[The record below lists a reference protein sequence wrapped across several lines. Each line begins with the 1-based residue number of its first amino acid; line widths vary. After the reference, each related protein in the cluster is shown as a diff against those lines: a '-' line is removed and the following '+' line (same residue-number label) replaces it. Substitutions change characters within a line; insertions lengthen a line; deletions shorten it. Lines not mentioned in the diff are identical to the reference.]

1 MITWNDVVA
10 KSEHELTPKENKL
23 TSDSERGGFV
33 VRNQSGFSTLYRL
46 ADIIIIVC
54 GWYLCHVFFNFPL
67 KLDSLVL
74 LFTFCIGFQI
84 SSEAADL
91 YRSWRGSRT
100 TKMVRYVFYCW
111 GFTCFFTLTCGYFF
125 TNNAGST
132 AVAVISWFIITL
144 LSLSVWRFVMRG
156 FLFKLRKTGFNS
168 RNAIVVG
175 ATKTGHDMAK
185 QIVENDELGIRFLGI
200 YDDRDQERIPENVRE
215 KVCGNIQQAID
226 MAKRSQVDYIYIA
239 LPMAAEGRIRQ
250 ILHYCS
256 DTTANV
262 YLIPNFFVYNLMNSR
277 WQNVGSVQALSVYD
291 TPFQGASEALK
302 RLEDIVLSSL
312 ILLMI
317 SIPMSI
323 IALAVKLTSPG
334 PVIFKQKR
342 YGLDG
347 KKISIYKFR
356 SMTTQDNGPVVKQA
370 TKNDPRITKLGAFL
384 RKTSLDEL
392 PQFINVLQGRMS
404 IVGPRPHAV
413 AHNEEY
419 RKIIRG
425 YMLRHKVRPGIT
437 GWAQVNG
444 FRGETDTVE
453 KMQKRVEYDL
463 EYIHN
468 WSILLDIKIIIK
480 TAVGSL
486 FDKNAY

>member
-1 MITWNDVVA
+1 MA
-10 KSEHELTPKENKL
+10 KSDQEFTPTEERLTPNSK
-23 TSDSERGGFV
+23 GGFS

-46 ADIIIIVC
+46 ADVTLIVTA
-54 GWYLCHVFFNFPL
+54 WYACHKFFDFPL
-67 KLDSLVL
+67 KLDALVL
-74 LFTFCIGFQI
+74 LVTFCIGFQI
-84 SSEAADL
+84 SSEALDL
-91 YRSWRGSRT
+91 YRSWRGSKT
-100 TKMVRYVFYCW
+100 TKMVRYVAYCW
-111 GFTCFFTLTCGYFF
+111 AGTCLFTLTCGYFF
-125 TNNAGST
+125 TNNATHSAI
-132 AVAVISWFIITL
+132 AVLSWFIISFL
-144 LSLSVWRFVMRG
+144 ALSVWRFVMRA

-168 RNAIVVG
+168 RKAIVVG
-175 ATKTGHDMAK
+175 ATKTGHDMAR
-185 QIVENDELGIRFLGI
+185 QIVENDELGIKFLGI
-200 YDDRDQERIPENVRE
+200 FDDRNPERIPENVRE
-215 KVCGNIQQAID
+215 KICGKIQQAID
-226 MAKRSQVDYIYIA
+226 MAKRSEVDYIYIA
-239 LPMAAEGRIRQ
+239 LPMSAENRIRE

-277 WQNVGSVQALSVYD
+277 WQSVGSIQALSVYD

-302 RLEDIVLSSL
+302 RLEDIVFSSL